1 MSKIAHYLQ
10 EHLLGE
16 VMTSGDARDYFSK
29 DQSVFSIAPAV
40 IVYPRNENDIRKTA
54 RFSWQLAER
63 NRILPI
69 TARGSGTDTTGAAL
83 GSGLIIVFPAHLHH
97 ILELDSK
104 TGEVTVEAG
113 INFSKLQ
120 QTLQTHG
127 RYIPAYPASIEYSTL
142 GGAVANN
149 VSGEKSYK
157 YGSISNYVKSLRVVL
172 ANGEVIETERLSKRD
187 LSKKLGL
194 ATFEGEVYRAVD
206 TLIEENKDLINGS
219 VLNLTRNNA
228 GYNLA
233 DVKNHDGSFDLTPLF
248 MGSQATLGLVEEIT
262 LKSEV
267 YNPNSTLVMAGLDN
281 LDDLQ
286 AIINRLREFKNIPAS
301 VEIVNKDLIESC
313 MAINPNQ
320 FKDSL
325 SGTLNNFYLFV
336 EFDIA
341 NDHQMKKTLKQFT
354 KLLDKAASSYQVETE
369 PELQQKLIKVREAS
383 SIYLAHSDNF
393 KKALPLIEDCVV
405 PPDQLAELI
414 RGSEAIFKKINI
426 DSLAIWGHAGDGN
439 IHIQPQ
445 LNLSQVGDR
454 QKAFKLMDE
463 YFKLIISLG
472 GSISGE
478 HNDGRLKTP
487 YLETQY
493 GTEFYAL
500 MLKVKQVFDPY
511 NILNPGV
518 KFNTSTEDIKAILA
532 NDFNL
537 GSLYTFLPRT

>member
-127 RYIPAYPASIEYSTL
+127 RYIPAYPSSIEYSTL

-206 TLIEENKDLINGS
+206 TLIEENKELINGS

-233 DVKNHDGSFDLTPLF
+233 DVKNNDGSFDLTPLF
-248 MGSQATLGLVEEIT
+248 MGSQATLGLIEEIT
-262 LKSEV
+262 LKSDV

-313 MAINPNQ
+313 TAINPNQ

-336 EFDIA
+336 EFDIS

-354 KLLDKAASSYQVETE
+354 KLLDKAGSSYQVETE
-369 PELQQKLIKVREAS
+369 PEFQQKLIKVREAS
-383 SIYLAHSDNF
+383 AIYLSHSENF
-393 KKALPLIEDCVV
+393 KKALPLIEDGVV

-426 DSLAIWGHAGDGN
+426 DSLPMWGHAGDGN